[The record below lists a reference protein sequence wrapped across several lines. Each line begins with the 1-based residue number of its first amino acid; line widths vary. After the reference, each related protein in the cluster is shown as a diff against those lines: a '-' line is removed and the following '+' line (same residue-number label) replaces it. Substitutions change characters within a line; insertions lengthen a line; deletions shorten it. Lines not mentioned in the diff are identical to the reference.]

1 MFLSFFSYF
10 CKHGMRTVPIHSRKS
25 WNLMDNKK
33 ATLELGTKPV
43 GKLLVQYALP
53 AIIAMTAASL
63 YNIIDRVFIGQV
75 VGPMAISGLAITFP
89 FMNLASA
96 FGAAVGVGAS
106 TAISVK
112 LGQRDY
118 ESAENI
124 LGNTVTLNLIIG
136 ISFSLICLLFLN
148 PILRFFGASDATL
161 PYARSFM
168 EIILAGNA
176 ISHMYFGM
184 NAVLRAASK
193 PRQAMMATIFTVVMN
208 ILLDVVFIWWWHW
221 GIRGAA
227 SATVISQALALCWQM
242 KQFANQKELLHL
254 KRGIYRLKSHL
265 VENIIAIGISPF
277 LMNVCACVVVIFI
290 NNQLVRYGGDMAV
303 GAYGIANSIAMIFVM
318 FVIGLN
324 QGMQPIAGYNYGAQ
338 QTDRLMRV
346 VKLSI
351 LAATGIMVTGWLLAH
366 LAPYYCARMFTT
378 DNELIRQAI
387 KAIRVNMMMFPFIGF
402 QMVVTNF
409 FQCIGKVK
417 ISIFLS
423 LSRQLLFLIPLLA
436 VLPRFF
442 GLDGVWASLPSS
454 DFTASLVA
462 AIIMSVYLRRLVRQS
477 TQQQDIQP

>member
-1 MFLSFFSYF
+1 
-10 CKHGMRTVPIHSRKS
+10 
-25 WNLMDNKK
+25 MDNKK

-43 GKLLVQYALP
+43 GKLLIQYALP
-53 AIIAMTAASL
+53 AMVAMTAASL

-89 FMNLASA
+89 FMNLATA
-96 FGAAVGVGAS
+96 FGAGVGIGAS

-118 ESAENI
+118 AAAENI

-136 ISFSLICLLFLN
+136 VTFSVLCLIFLD
-148 PILRFFGASDATL
+148 PILRFFGASNATI

-168 EIILAGNA
+168 QVILAGNV

-193 PRQAMMATIFTVVMN
+193 PRHAMAATIFTVLMN
-208 ILLDVVFIWWWHW
+208 ILLDIIFIWWWHW

-227 SATVISQALALCWQM
+227 LATIISQALALCWQM
-242 KQFANQKELLHL
+242 KLFSNQKELLHL
-254 KRGIYRLKSHL
+254 KKGIYRLKRNL
-265 VENIIAIGISPF
+265 VNNIISIGISPF

-290 NNQLVRYGGDMAV
+290 NNQLVRYGGDIAV

-324 QGMQPIAGYNYGAQ
+324 QGMQPIAGYNYGSQ

-346 VKLSI
+346 VKYAAF
-351 LAATGIMVTGWLLAH
+351 AATAIMVTGWLIAH
-366 LAPYYCARMFTT
+366 LAPYYCARMFTSDT
-378 DNELIRQAI
+378 ELIRQAI
-387 KAIRVNMMMFPFIGF
+387 KAIQINMMMYPFIGY

-423 LSRQLLFLIPLLA
+423 LSRQLLFLLPLLA
-436 VLPRFF
+436 ALPHFF
-442 GLDGVWASLPSS
+442 GLNGVWAALPSS
-454 DFTASLVA
+454 DFTASFIA
-462 AIIMSVYLRRLVRQS
+462 AIIMLIFVRRIKRQAS
-477 TQQQDIQP
+477 